1 MLKIKLSRIGKK
13 NKPMYRLII
22 SEQAKDPYGNSLEI
36 LGSYNPHSKELQVKQ
51 DRIKYWISQGAQMTP
66 TINNL
71 LVGQKI
77 IEGDKVKASK
87 AKKKKKET
95 EESAKP
101 KEEAKK
107 EIPTT
112 EPEVKK
118 EEVKAEAPK
127 EEEKT
132 DTPVAEP
139 EKEKKEEKTEESV

>member
-118 EEVKAEAPK
+118 EEVKPEVPK

>member
-95 EESAKP
+95 EESVKP